1 MLRTNQRKARAKAA
15 QHRSAFKA
23 ALSDFIALTEN
34 EIDQKML
41 AEVGGKFEE
50 LGRLADGIMDLTV
63 AQGSDLGE
71 LNSTLSEVARIL
83 EGEIQKVLGNSSH
96 STIEKQWATLELGL
110 SVNDVVSAMEEY
122 IDAPAPNLRENMQ
135 VGVERFERFLE
146 AFRNS
151 DPSEMESVLIGKLE
165 EQFDS
170 VKSLGLDLMNGA
182 DRLRRKLTI
191 LDDKKTE
198 LDGLVESTLRGS
210 LDPEKAKGLKIE
222 AVLEMEINIHQTYSA
237 IQRFVVGGSPDLSQ
251 EIADAFFGFKRYET
265 NYRKFSL
272 SPSEKEEL
280 RRVVGAFG
288 DLHSVG
294 LEVMEEIEMLN
305 LDSSVLLSEVSKLDD
320 VLRESFQEKGS
331 AIAHSAVEK
340 RAVALEA
347 EKAIVVVRHD
357 IRDYARRPNPEA
369 RDQLE
374 KAQRDLNRL
383 SELLPEGDLSEGE
396 VQSVKRFK
404 DRLAKIEELR
414 EGLFESAET
423 RENNW

>member
-1 MLRTNQRKARAKAA
+1 MNFAIRKKVLTTFVVMLVVISLMATVSFTHIRSISASLAQLVSVEDARQDALVELKIKVREAARQVGAYVENQSTEARAKAA

-34 EIDQKML
+34 ETDQKML

-50 LGRLADGIMDLTV
+50 FGRLADGIMDLTV

-71 LNSTLSEVARIL
+71 LNNTLSEVARIL

-96 STIEKQWATLELGL
+96 SAIEKQWATFELGL

-135 VGVERFERFLE
+135 IGVMRFEKFLE

-151 DPSEMESVLIGKLE
+151 DPSEMESVLIGQLE

-198 LDGLVESTLRGS
+198 LDGLVESTLRGA

-222 AVLEMEINIHQTYSA
+222 AVLEWRLTSTKPIV
-237 IQRFVVGGSPDLSQ
+237 RF
-251 EIADAFFGFKRYET
+251 
-265 NYRKFSL
+265 
-272 SPSEKEEL
+272 
-280 RRVVGAFG
+280 
-288 DLHSVG
+288 SV
-294 LEVMEEIEMLN
+294 
-305 LDSSVLLSEVSKLDD
+305 S
-320 VLRESFQEKGS
+320 
-331 AIAHSAVEK
+331 
-340 RAVALEA
+340 
-347 EKAIVVVRHD
+347 
-357 IRDYARRPNPEA
+357 
-369 RDQLE
+369 
-374 KAQRDLNRL
+374 
-383 SELLPEGDLSEGE
+383 
-396 VQSVKRFK
+396 
-404 DRLAKIEELR
+404 
-414 EGLFESAET
+414 
-423 RENNW
+423 

>member
-1 MLRTNQRKARAKAA
+1 MNFAIRKKVLTTFVVMLVVISAMATISFTHIRRISASLAQLVSVEDARQDALVELKIKVREAARQVGAYVENQSTEARAKAA
-15 QHRSAFKA
+15 QHRSAFKT

-34 EIDQKML
+34 EIHQKML

-71 LNSTLSEVARIL
+71 LNITLSEVSRIL
-83 EGEIQKVLGNSSH
+83 EGEIQKVLGNSSQ
-96 STIEKQWATLELGL
+96 SAIEKQWATLELGL

-135 VGVERFERFLE
+135 IGVMRFEKFLE

-151 DPSEMESVLIGKLE
+151 DPSEMESVLIGQLE

-198 LDGLVESTLRGS
+198 LDGLVESTLRGA

-237 IQRFVVGGSPDLSQ
+237 FQRFVVGGSPELSQ
-251 EIADAFFGFKRYET
+251 EIADAFFEFKRYET

-280 RRVVGAFG
+280 RSVVGAFS
-288 DLHSVG
+288 DLHAVG
-294 LEVMEEIEMLN
+294 LEVMEEIEVLN

-320 VLRESFQEKGS
+320 VLSS
-331 AIAHSAVEK
+331 
-340 RAVALEA
+340 
-347 EKAIVVVRHD
+347 
-357 IRDYARRPNPEA
+357 
-369 RDQLE
+369 
-374 KAQRDLNRL
+374 
-383 SELLPEGDLSEGE
+383 
-396 VQSVKRFK
+396 
-404 DRLAKIEELR
+404 R
-414 EGLFESAET
+414 EGQRYCSFCSGET
-423 RENNW
+423 CGSP